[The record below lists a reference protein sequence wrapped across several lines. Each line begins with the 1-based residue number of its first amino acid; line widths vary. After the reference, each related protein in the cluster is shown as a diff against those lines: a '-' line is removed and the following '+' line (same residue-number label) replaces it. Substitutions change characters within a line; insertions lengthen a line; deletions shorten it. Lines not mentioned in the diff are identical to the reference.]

1 MPTFTREYL
10 HSLNKYKLKF
20 TIEEYNKT
28 TEMLVQYILADII
41 SEATE
46 GSVELSRIIMSIC
59 KEKPT
64 DTITSVSKYQ
74 YTYNTIIAI
83 CDIKQIN
90 LIINRLKELCPDSD
104 IEYIESDINGES
116 VLEIKWN

>member
-1 MPTFTREYL
+1 
-10 HSLNKYKLKF
+10 
-20 TIEEYNKT
+20 
-28 TEMLVQYILADII
+28 
-41 SEATE
+41 
-46 GSVELSRIIMSIC
+46 MSIC

-104 IEYIESDINGES
+104 I
-116 VLEIKWN
+116 